1 MNAHELEIYLKG
13 ALFKFLICKQKILGG
28 HYLSGNWEENY
39 IILDTHVI
47 KLNPKILSGM
57 YDLQINL
64 VYQVKSEH

>member
-1 MNAHELEIYLKG
+1 M
-13 ALFKFLICKQKILGG
+13 ICKQKILGG